1 MVCSTARLAGLIG
14 CGLGMLS
21 ASFEEGDCHAL
32 AEPVQS
38 GGAGLMATAVECLK
52 RLRDGGA
59 AARVDGRMMASQC

>member
-1 MVCSTARLAGLIG
+1 
-14 CGLGMLS
+14 MLS

-59 AARVDGRMMASQC
+59 AARVDGRMVASQC